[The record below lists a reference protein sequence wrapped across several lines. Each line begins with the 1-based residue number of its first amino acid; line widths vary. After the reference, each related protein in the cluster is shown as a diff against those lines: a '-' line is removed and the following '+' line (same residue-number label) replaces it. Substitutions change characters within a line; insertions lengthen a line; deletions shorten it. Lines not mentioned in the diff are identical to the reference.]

1 MAEPSL
7 RRFRHRLLLLTPV
20 LAAACHSAPS
30 PANHNSPGPLADAL
44 QAVVVTTGGWNE
56 TDGSLVRFARAS
68 RSSPW
73 QPVGE
78 PVPVVV
84 GRTGL
89 AWGVGFDGLALA
101 PDGESPRKREGDG
114 KSPAGIFPIGQ
125 AFGFAPA
132 DSMAWMRL
140 PYLPLGSGTECVDDT
155 ASVHYNQ
162 VVERTAVAGV
172 DWRSSE
178 RMRQIG
184 QYRLGAIIAYN
195 ASPPAKGRGSCIF
208 LHVWAGPRSTTSGCT
223 ALDERALREL
233 VAWLDPRSAPVLVQV
248 PAAAYA
254 KQRGD
259 WNLPPLDQ

>member
-1 MAEPSL
+1 MADPA
-7 RRFRHRLLLLTPV
+7 RRIRHRALLLAAV
-20 LAAACHSAPS
+20 LAAACRTAPS
-30 PANHNSPGPLADAL
+30 PANDTSSGPLADAL
-44 QAVVVTTGGWNE
+44 QAVVVTTSAWDATE
-56 TDGSLVRFARAS
+56 GSMVRFARAS

-73 QPVGE
+73 LPVGD
-78 PVPVVV
+78 PVPLVV

-89 AWGVGFDGLALA
+89 AWGVGFDDLAVA

-132 DSMAWMRL
+132 DSMAWLRL
-140 PYLPLGSGTECVDDT
+140 PYLQLGSGTECVDDT
-155 ASVHYNQ
+155 ASGQYNR

-178 RMRQIG
+178 RMREIG
-184 QYRLGAIIAYN
+184 VYRLGAIVAYN
-195 ASPPAKGRGSCIF
+195 AAPPVRGRGSCIF

-223 ALDERALREL
+223 ALDERVLREL
-233 VAWLDPRSAPVLVQV
+233 LAWLDPRAAPLLVQL

-254 KQRGD
+254 RQRAR
-259 WNLPPLDQ
+259 WHLPPLDQ